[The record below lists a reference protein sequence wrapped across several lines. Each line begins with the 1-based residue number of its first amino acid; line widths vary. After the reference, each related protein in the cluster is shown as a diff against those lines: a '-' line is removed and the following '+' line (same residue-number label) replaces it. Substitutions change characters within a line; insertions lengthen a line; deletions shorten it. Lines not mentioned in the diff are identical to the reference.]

1 MRIAIIGG
9 GFFGTF
15 LAYQLG
21 KKDDVTLF
29 EQGTELMGRSALL
42 SLCRLQS
49 GARYPRDAISVA
61 QAGTGY
67 PRFIAEFAPYL
78 RDVKRSTYGLRK
90 EGHFKFNEFKK
101 NLAALPVRY
110 REVPAPPIFK
120 NSDRY
125 ETFLEVEEK
134 IILVE
139 QLRTHLISGMKAKVV
154 FRADAIEV
162 NSNRGSI
169 KFRDQT
175 EQKFDRIINTTFT
188 NPNLGL
194 PLEIGFHFAY
204 SIEAFITIDSV
215 SKGTEGATVIDGK
228 FVSLFPDADGRDTL
242 ASTSC
247 STFSRP
253 QNRMEFEDF
262 WKRRIQICKDEKVL
276 DRILAD
282 VKSYLDLG
290 AIHDAKLLITP
301 NVKQKTLHTGAAS
314 EVRAHGKVIS
324 VFCGNYASIYSVL
337 DTITPYIDKARR

>member
-1 MRIAIIGG
+1 MKIAIIGG

-21 KKDDVTLF
+21 KTDDVTIF

-42 SLCRLQS
+42 SLCRLHS
-49 GARYPRDAISVA
+49 GARYPRDAISIA

-67 PRFIAEFAPYL
+67 PRFLAEFAPYL
-78 RDVKRSTYGLRK
+78 RDVSRSTYGLRK
-90 EGHFKFNEFKK
+90 EGHFTFAEFKR

-110 REVPAPPIFK
+110 REVSAPPIFK
-120 NSDRY
+120 NPDRY

-139 QLRTHLISGMKAKVV
+139 QLRTHLIGGMKAKVV
-154 FRADAIEV
+154 FGAEAIEV
-162 NSNRGSI
+162 NAIRGSV

-204 SIEAFITIDSV
+204 SIEAFVTIDSI

-228 FVSLFPDADGRDTL
+228 FVSLFPDAHARDTL
-242 ASTSC
+242 ASAVHRPVAS
-247 STFSRP
+247 P
-253 QNRMEFEDF
+253 QNRMEFEDA
-262 WKRRIQICKDEKVL
+262 WKRRVQICKDDKVL
-276 DRILAD
+276 DKIIAD
-282 VKSYLDLG
+282 AQTYFELG
-290 AIHDAKLLITP
+290 AVHDAKLLITP
-301 NVKQKTLHTGAAS
+301 NVKQKTLHAGAAS
-314 EVRAHGKVIS
+314 EVRAHAKVIS
-324 VFCGNYASIYSVL
+324 IFCGNYASIYSVL
-337 DTITPYIDKARR
+337 DTIMPYLDKARR